1 MLLQRNNY
9 HLWGNCCTLQMEL
22 TGNHTPECKLPWTTL
37 GTHHHPLRFFP
48 NMRPTI
54 SKGKIV
60 CLWTEWHIPR
70 TWLVRGQNSYTRNRF
85 NRLHEENS
93 GTQKALLVMLAYT
106 SKQNSFHS
114 RTHRVTTFGVPYGMN
129 MPHVFL
135 HVSNYGRFH
144 ATKKNRLE
152 ISEIPRAQWNVHS
165 GWTDPTQATGTLD
178 MVIVI
183 VRRIQKSSTGDN
195 NFVNS
200 VRPIEITRPVKV
212 DHFRSWSRI
221 LRSDQNKM
229 IRSIWCTNR
238 NFRNFGLNGM
248 HPIVYIVQEHTF
260 PRDIS
265 RPSLEPEVRKL
276 LHIETLCKGQLFTWR
291 GGPQVGGVT
300 RLSMQ
305 SHFTLIT
312 FTW

>member
-1 MLLQRNNY
+1 
-9 HLWGNCCTLQMEL
+9 
-22 TGNHTPECKLPWTTL
+22 
-37 GTHHHPLRFFP
+37 
-48 NMRPTI
+48 
-54 SKGKIV
+54 
-60 CLWTEWHIPR
+60 
-70 TWLVRGQNSYTRNRF
+70 
-85 NRLHEENS
+85 
-93 GTQKALLVMLAYT
+93 MLAYT

-135 HVSNYGRFH
+135 HVSNYGHFH

-195 NFVNS
+195 NFVSS

-221 LRSDQNKM
+221 LRSDQTKWSVPFDVPTEISGILGWWNALY
-229 IRSIWCTNR
+229 SLHCTR
-238 NFRNFGLNGM
+238 AHIPTG
-248 HPIVYIVQEHTF
+248 H
-260 PRDIS
+260 S
-265 RPSLEPEVRKL
+265 RPSLEPKVRKL
-276 LHIETLCKGQLFTWR
+276 LHIETLCKGLFTWTWETPGR
-291 GGPQVGGVT
+291 WGNPPVHATSFYFDHVYMIGGVT
-300 RLSMQ
+300 RRMLP
-305 SHFTLIT
+305 HLYGVPHLHVNRP
-312 FTW
+312 